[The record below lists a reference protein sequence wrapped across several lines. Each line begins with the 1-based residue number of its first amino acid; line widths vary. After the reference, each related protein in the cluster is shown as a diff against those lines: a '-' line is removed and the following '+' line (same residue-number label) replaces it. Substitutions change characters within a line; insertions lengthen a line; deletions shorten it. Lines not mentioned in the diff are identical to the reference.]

1 MDFFDDV
8 NYYGVK
14 KVVSNR
20 LGLNK
25 RNSFSKIKKLV
36 ENGKDK
42 IELNTNFTRDIKE
55 RRSLSTEKADLSK

>member
-42 IELNTNFTRDIKE
+42 ITLHGISKKE
-55 RRSLSTEKADLSK
+55 DLSVI